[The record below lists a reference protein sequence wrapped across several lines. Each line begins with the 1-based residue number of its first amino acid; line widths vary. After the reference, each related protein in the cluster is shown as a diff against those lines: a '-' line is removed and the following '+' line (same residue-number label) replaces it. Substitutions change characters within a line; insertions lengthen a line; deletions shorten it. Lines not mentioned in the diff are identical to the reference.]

1 MADTSVWDLGSSF
14 FARFLLL
21 YFLRRDSCNEDINPV
36 LLAGQPLVILLY
48 FASILACLLWQTRIK
63 RDERDD
69 VELQSEIKMAD
80 KKNVVCLLVFM
91 YACLHLS
98 LPRFGSDYLSVCLC
112 AVVFVSR
119 GKREKWRRVGGGGQ
133 ERERESSR
141 SGLLQEE
148 KLLKRSNACN

>member
-1 MADTSVWDLGSSF
+1 MADTSVWDLGNSF

-21 YFLRRDSCNEDINPV
+21 YSLRRDYCNEDSKPV
-36 LLAGQPLVILLY
+36 LLAEQALVILLY

-91 YACLHLS
+91 YALT
-98 LPRFGSDYLSVCLC
+98 
-112 AVVFVSR
+112 
-119 GKREKWRRVGGGGQ
+119 
-133 ERERESSR
+133 
-141 SGLLQEE
+141 
-148 KLLKRSNACN
+148 